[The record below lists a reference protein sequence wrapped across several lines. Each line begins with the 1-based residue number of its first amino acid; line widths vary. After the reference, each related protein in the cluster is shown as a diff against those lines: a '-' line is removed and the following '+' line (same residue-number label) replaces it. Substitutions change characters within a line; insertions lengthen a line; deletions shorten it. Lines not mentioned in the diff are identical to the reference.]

1 MDNYKILRAA
11 GHSTTIASIT
21 AEAAAKGNER
31 ALRFVERARE
41 KIAAL
46 DPMPPEAGKRY
57 RTRRGQPVGPLQYDE
72 VSGLFYLTYP
82 IEGGFWLEWKPD
94 GTLNPDSCPVDDR
107 GHDIVAEIQ

>member
-1 MDNYKILRAA
+1 MDNYKILRTV
-11 GHSTTIASIT
+11 GLSTTIASIT

-46 DPMPPEAGKRY
+46 DPIPLAPNRLY
-57 RTRRGQPVGPLQYDE
+57 RTRRGQPVGPLHFDE

-82 IEGGFWLEWKPD
+82 IEGGFWLEWRPD

-107 GHDIVAEIQ
+107 GHDIVAEVV